1 MMKRN
6 SISFKTQILGAF
18 AAVCVLFFAGCDS
31 IGGKKDV
38 ERGQLDQKKEYSQ
51 PKFVGDITMAYGAEP
66 IEVSAVS
73 LAANLAGTGSD
84 PPESVQRT
92 MLLREMAS
100 RDVAHPAKVL
110 ADPSTSLVIV
120 SGHLPPGVQKGDRF
134 DVEVTVTMDS
144 ETTSLRG
151 GYLLPAP
158 MKEMQMLDRLR
169 EGRKRA
175 TCSGPIIVEP
185 KTGTPR
191 DKMTQCRGIVLGG
204 GVSTISRQIHLLVSR
219 TSARPDKFMT
229 MKIERAINARFKM
242 GSGSSDKVA
251 KAKDDKMIYLSIP
264 PEYRQNIYRFVEVVQ
279 CIPILE
285 MEAERLDRMNL
296 LEKRLMDPTSA
307 KRAALELEAIGRKG
321 IDTLKLGLT
330 SNELYVQFHAAQALA
345 YLDVS
350 DGAEVLGR
358 VALEDRVNRDQAL
371 KALSALDDLN
381 AYDVLRDLMSS
392 ETAET
397 RYGAFRALYMMRPTD
412 PLVAGELLGR
422 KTFHFCV
429 IPSTGK
435 PMLHVTK
442 RTRAEITVFGEDQ
455 HFRHPLVVEAPNN
468 IIVRSNSDDE
478 IVVSRFGVNQ
488 QDQRRTVSSRVEDVI
503 RALSEV
509 GATYPD
515 VLEVIQGAIEQKSLS
530 TSFHV
535 DALPESGRLDPI
547 EKNRIEQERRE
558 RYLLSKAKRE
568 ARAEN
573 GEAEDLDAE
582 NADSSEDSVNGETDD
597 AEDST
602 AENTAEG
609 NGPAADPFSS
619 SVGDADAGVLSGE
632 VDSWSKTGSSA
643 GGMDAEYAEEAETVS
658 SGDADENEIFEEDP
672 QTSGE
677 FAPSSDL

>member
-1 MMKRN
+1 MKRN
-6 SISFKTQILGAF
+6 SISFKTQLLGAF

-100 RDVAHPAKVL
+100 RDVAQPARVL
-110 ADPSTSLVIV
+110 ADPSTSLVVV
-120 SGHLPPGVQKGDRF
+120 SGYLPPGVQKGDRF
-134 DVEVTVTMDS
+134 DVEVTVTTDS

-158 MKEMQMLDRLR
+158 MKEMLMLDRLR

-175 TCSGPIIVEP
+175 VCSGPIIVEP

-204 GVSTISRQIHLLVSR
+204 GVSTISRQIQLLVSR

-242 GSGSSDKVA
+242 GNGGTKKVA
-251 KAKDDKMIYLSIP
+251 NAKDDKLIYLSIP

-279 CIPILE
+279 SLAILE
-285 MEAERLDRMNL
+285 TEAERLDRMNL

-381 AYDVLRDLMSS
+381 AYDVLRELMSS

-412 PLVAGELLGR
+412 PLVAGELLGK

-429 IPSTGK
+429 IPSTGT

-442 RTRAEITVFGEDQ
+442 RTRAEITVFGEGQ
-455 HFRHPLVVEAPNN
+455 RFSHPLVVEAPNN
-468 IIVRSNSDDE
+468 IIVRSNSADE
-478 IVVSRFGVNQ
+478 IVVSRFSANQ
-488 QDQRRTVSSRVEDVI
+488 QDQSRTVSSRLEDVI

-515 VLEVIQGAIEQKSLS
+515 VLEVIQGAIAQNALS
-530 TSFHV
+530 TAFYV
-535 DALPESGRLDPI
+535 DALPESGRMDPI

-558 RYLLSKAKRE
+558 RYLQSKAKRK
-568 ARAEN
+568 AQAEN
-573 GEAEDLDAE
+573 EAVEVPETEESDRADGEMAETAGDPDGVSGEVSSWNDAE
-582 NADSSEDSVNGETDD
+582 GTEDAPGSDRVVGQIADSSDVGSDVESDAETD
-597 AEDST
+597 
-602 AENTAEG
+602 EN
-609 NGPAADPFSS
+609 S
-619 SVGDADAGVLSGE
+619 
-632 VDSWSKTGSSA
+632 
-643 GGMDAEYAEEAETVS
+643 
-658 SGDADENEIFEEDP
+658 DADEFLEEDL

-677 FAPSSDL
+677 FTRSEDF